1 MSFRGGGR
9 GGFATGA
16 NRGGSFGG
24 RGGRGGFQQPM
35 GPPAQVLEMGSF
47 MHACEGEMVCESINP
62 KIPYFNAPIYLE
74 NKTPIGKVDE
84 VLGPINQV
92 YFTIKP
98 QEGIVATSFKPG
110 DKVYIGGDKLLPLE
124 KFLPKPKP
132 PPGRIPST
140 TKYMSRILLTTIQVL
155 LSLRELEVLPGV
167 VLAVVEEAL
176 VVVREVDAA
185 DLADLAPLEAEAAS
199 AVELEEVEASVV
211 EAVAS
216 PGEAAEE
223 HLVEV
228 SDVRQSPSCL
238 ALSYYGVMGKRELLQ
253 ELFVSISLC
262 ILGGLPIRKG
272 FMSVL
277 SSMRYC
283 LGDPHDYGA
292 IWAALGL
299 MPFGLFFDFMDGK
312 IARWRNK
319 SSLMGQE
326 LDSLADLI
334 SFGMAPAAAAF
345 ALGVRTNVDH
355 LLLAFFVLCG
365 LTRLARFNVTV
376 AVLPKDKTGKSKYFE
391 GTPIPTTLSI
401 AALMAYWV
409 SQGWIQEDLPL
420 GVIAQGTAFEFHP
433 VALLFVLHGC
443 LMVSKSIHIPKP

>member
-124 KFLPKPKP
+124 KYGSLLYVYFANSIDPMIIGSFL
-132 PPGRIPST
+132 SL
-140 TKYMSRILLTTIQVL
+140 SRHRVL
-155 LSLRELEVLPGV
+155 LSPREPEALPGV
-167 VLAVVEEAL
+167 VLAVAEEAL
-176 VVVREVDAA
+176 VVEQEVDAA
-185 DLADLAPLEAEAAS
+185 DLALLEEEAAS
-199 AVELEEVEASVV
+199 VVELEEEVEASVV

-223 HLVEV
+223 DLVEV

-253 ELFVSISLC
+253 ELFVLIFLC
-262 ILGGLPIRKG
+262 ILGGLRIRKG
-272 FMSVL
+272 C
-277 SSMRYC
+277 R
-283 LGDPHDYGA
+283 
-292 IWAALGL
+292 
-299 MPFGLFFDFMDGK
+299 
-312 IARWRNK
+312 
-319 SSLMGQE
+319 
-326 LDSLADLI
+326 LI
-334 SFGMAPAAAAF
+334 QPLNECYYTNEVPA
-345 ALGVRTNVDH
+345 
-355 LLLAFFVLCG
+355 
-365 LTRLARFNVTV
+365 
-376 AVLPKDKTGKSKYFE
+376 K
-391 GTPIPTTLSI
+391 
-401 AALMAYWV
+401 
-409 SQGWIQEDLPL
+409 
-420 GVIAQGTAFEFHP
+420 
-433 VALLFVLHGC
+433 
-443 LMVSKSIHIPKP
+443 